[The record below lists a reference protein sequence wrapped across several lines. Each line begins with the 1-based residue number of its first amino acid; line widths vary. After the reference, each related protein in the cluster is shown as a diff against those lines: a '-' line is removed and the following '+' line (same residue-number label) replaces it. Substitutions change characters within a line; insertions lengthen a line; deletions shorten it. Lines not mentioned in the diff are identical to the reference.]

1 MNFDDIK
8 NKAEGLL
15 HDHKDQVEDGID
27 KASDLVK
34 DKLGHAEQVDKAEGF
49 LKDKLADL

>member
-15 HDHKDQVEDGID
+15 HDHKDQVEDGIE
-27 KASDLVK
+27 KASDAIKEKV
-34 DKLGHAEQVDKAEGF
+34 GHDDQVDKAEGF
-49 LKDKLADL
+49 LKDKLGDL